1 MKKTLAIV
9 MAAVMLLMGVVACTA
24 SPSST
29 GTGSSNETAATVIK
43 IGATGPL
50 TGGAAIYGQ
59 ACANAASMA
68 VDEINALGGL
78 QFEIKYEDDAHDA
91 EKAVNAYAA
100 LKDWGVQITLGS
112 VTTKPALAT
121 SPLNFED
128 SIFAITPSAS
138 AVDVVAGKDNVFQM
152 CFTDPNQGTASAD
165 YIDGHGLAKKVAII
179 YNNGDAYS
187 TGIYQ
192 TFVEQAASKSFEIVS
207 TTTFTDETA
216 TDFSAQIA
224 DAKDKGADL
233 VFLPI
238 YYQPASLIFKQCK
251 DVGYAPVFFGV
262 DGMDGILTMEGF
274 DTSLAEGVM
283 LLTPFSADAEDE
295 LTVNFVKNYKE
306 KYGDTPNQFA
316 ADAYDCVYAIY
327 QACQNGKVTPDMTA
341 QQINDIMK
349 AQFTSMTF
357 NGLTGNNMT
366 WNAEGMVSK
375 SPKAV
380 VIQNGVYVG
389 MD

>member
-1 MKKTLAIV
+1 MKKIIAVVCAIL
-9 MAAVMLLMGVVACTA
+9 MLSVSVVACTA
-24 SPSST
+24 SNKPAASDQT
-29 GTGSSNETAATVIK
+29 ATVIK

-59 ACANAASMA
+59 ACANAAQIA

-78 QFEIKYEDDAHDA
+78 QFELRYEDDAHDP

-100 LKDWGVQITLGS
+100 LKDWGAQVTLGS

-121 SPLNFED
+121 SQLNFED
-128 SIFAITPSAS
+128 NLFAITPSAS
-138 AVDVVAGKDNVFQM
+138 AVDVVKGKSNVFQM
-152 CFTDPNQGTASAD
+152 CFTDPNQGTAGAD
-165 YIDGHGLAKKVAII
+165 YIASKELGTKVAII

-192 TFVEQAASKSFEIVS
+192 TFVDEAAGKNFEIVS

-224 DAKDKGADL
+224 DAKDNGADL

-238 YYQPASLIFKQCK
+238 YYQPASLILKQCK
-251 DVGYAPVFFGV
+251 DVGYAPKFFGV

-274 DTSLAEGVM
+274 DPTLAEGVM
-283 LLTPFSADAEDE
+283 LLTPFNADASDE
-295 LTVNFVKNYKE
+295 KTVNFVKKYQE
-306 KYGDTPNQFA
+306 KFGEIPNQFA

-327 QACQNGKVTPDMTA
+327 QACQNGNVTADMTA
-341 QQINDIMK
+341 EQINEVLK
-349 AQFTSMTF
+349 VQFTSMTF
-357 NGLTGNNMT
+357 NGLTGENMT
-366 WNAEGMVSK
+366 WDVEGMVSK
-375 SPKAV
+375 EPKGM
-380 VIQNGVYVG
+380 VIQNGGYVG
-389 MD
+389 ME